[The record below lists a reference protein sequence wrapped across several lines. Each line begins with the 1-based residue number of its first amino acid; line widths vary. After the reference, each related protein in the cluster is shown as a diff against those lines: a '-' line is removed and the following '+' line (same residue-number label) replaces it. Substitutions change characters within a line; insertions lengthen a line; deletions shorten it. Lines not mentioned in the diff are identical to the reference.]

1 MQLWRAWGDC
11 ALGGQPAI
19 PPGTRVGKAPQFIS
33 IIAIT
38 KHLLCTQT
46 WAWGDKRCDSSKN
59 VSCCLTSRNS
69 SAVRDTGRISTK
81 RGKQD
86 RLGAVS
92 AWVEWAMGSFGWQ
105 AAQSQSETHKSTFT
119 QPVAGAAASRPVI
132 QGSSDFI
139 SCLPLPGDRG
149 RERERDAGSP
159 LTSSSGL

>member
-1 MQLWRAWGDC
+1 M
-11 ALGGQPAI
+11 
-19 PPGTRVGKAPQFIS
+19 
-33 IIAIT
+33 
-38 KHLLCTQT
+38 LLEIQ
-46 WAWGDKRCDSSKN
+46 DESPRKEESKTDW
-59 VSCCLTSRNS
+59 V
-69 SAVRDTGRISTK
+69 
-81 RGKQD
+81 
-86 RLGAVS
+86 AVS

-105 AAQSQSETHKSTFT
+105 TAQSQSVTQKSTFT